1 MKQFEDDKV
10 TLDAGCAE
18 RSCACYSPQF
28 GDTGGV
34 PYYPESVVSQLL
46 GRIAELEKQLS
57 EMLYQKYGGVY
68 EKQSYE
74 TVFDG
79 EKYTTKLVEQQTNL
93 LSEKDIQEYEYHI
106 LRALD
111 FPTNKRVVG
120 LERIIKAIEA
130 KVRGEK

>member
-34 PYYPESVVSQLL
+34 PHYPESVVTKLL
-46 GRIAELEKQLS
+46 DRIAELEKQIEDAVEIGIAEGFAKALTQ
-57 EMLYQKYGGVY
+57 YPR
-68 EKQSYE
+68 
-74 TVFDG
+74 
-79 EKYTTKLVEQQTNL
+79 YTTPHHASDVKQTKPLSDKEIIDFIKSWEGLVVTNRTVAM
-93 LSEKDIQEYEYHI
+93 I
-106 LRALD
+106 R
-111 FPTNKRVVG
+111 
-120 LERIIKAIEA
+120 AIEA